1 MPSMILHYLKTALW
15 NIRKYA
21 LQNVICM
28 LGLALGFIALSLS
41 AYWYWF
47 ENSYD
52 KQYQDWERIY
62 CVEGAFQMNG
72 FTSYSEEAVNKML
85 RNPRIETVARLYSL
99 SYNNMVCDDNFMR
112 MFRITEV
119 KGNLD
124 RANEVNYGKVPVA
137 ISESGAQ
144 KTFGSANPIGRVLT
158 YGDMKKLTG
167 TVYLGSEDT
176 ELGFQ
181 VCAVYKDLN
190 HSFLKSV
197 VNTSADMLYRTNGPK
212 RSMPFFGPFDYS
224 GPAVFIKVRP
234 GTDVTELRDE
244 LVRDLEDEF
253 TKLKNV
259 STLHETM
266 VKGPMD
272 IRNIRVF
279 TLASLLLMLCA
290 VTNCVTMTVSR
301 VSGRRKEMGL
311 RRSCGSSFRGLIAMM
326 ATELGV
332 MFLLSLLVSLVFVI
346 WIKDPFSEYAVIGG
360 MSHRIV
366 WGCVVV
372 MASVFVI
379 SVVAGTIVMASVMK
393 GSLNAVMTSS
403 MTRSQRFRIG
413 GLTVQLS
420 VSMFC
425 LLFTVMIL
433 RQLHFVSIQNW
444 GFQIHDTVSLEML
457 SDEEV
462 FLRKTMGN
470 DTTGWDLEAIRQ
482 DITLSRKEFLNRAV
496 RELSA
501 LPMVEYAGLS
511 DVALVSTNG
520 NLRMQFDLSVR
531 YPNDTLS
538 LKVTEI
544 PFLDIR
550 NQGLGVTVL
559 EGSLADELK
568 PDEIVLTE
576 TVCKALALHDPIGKT
591 VYNSVFP
598 LNPNRKVVAVV
609 SDFYLNG
616 PMADP
621 VPMVF
626 NRVNGRNGTDNP
638 KGRYAVIVKYAPGMR
653 KACSEA
659 IESLLADAPSDVRTT
674 YMDNWMDD
682 YMESSNALL
691 RYMIA
696 AVILCMTIVISGIYM
711 VITLSCQERRREI
724 AIRKAHG
731 AKVRDVVRIL
741 YREYVIAM
749 AAASVV
755 ALSLATVAVH
765 LWQRQFAKQQTLAW
779 WVYLA
784 VLACMALLIVMTVG
798 NRVLRTSSENPA
810 EVIKAE

>member
-1 MPSMILHYLKTALW
+1 MILHYLKTALR

-52 KQYQDWERIY
+52 KQYRDWDRIY
-62 CVEGAFQMNG
+62 NVEGAFQMNG
-72 FTSYSEEAVNKML
+72 FSPYSEEAVNKML

-99 SYNNMVCDDNFMR
+99 SYDNMVCDDNFMR

-124 RANEVNYGKVPVA
+124 QAIEVNFGKCPVA
-137 ISESGAQ
+137 ISESGAK
-144 KTFGSANPIGRVLT
+144 KTFGNADPIGRVLT
-158 YGDMKKLTG
+158 YGDIKKLTG
-167 TVYLGSEDT
+167 RVYLGSEDT
-176 ELGFQ
+176 ELGYK

-197 VNTSADMLYRTNGPK
+197 INTSADMLYRTNGPR
-212 RSMPFFGPFDYS
+212 RSMPFVGPFDFT
-224 GPAVFIKVRP
+224 GPAVFIKVTR
-234 GTDVTELRDE
+234 GTDVTDLRNELAQ
-244 LVRDLEDEF
+244 DLEDDY
-253 TKLKNV
+253 TKLKNI
-259 STLHETM
+259 SKIHETLI
-266 VKGPMD
+266 KGPMD

-279 TLASLLLMLCA
+279 ALASLLLMLCA

-301 VSGRRKEMGL
+301 VSGRRKELGL

-332 MFLLSLLVSLVFVI
+332 LFLLSLLVSLVFVI

-360 MSHRIV
+360 MPHRIV

-393 GSLNAVMTSS
+393 GSLNAVMTRSIQ
-403 MTRSQRFRIG
+403 RSQRFRIG
-413 GLTVQLS
+413 GLAVQLS
-420 VSMFC
+420 VSMFS

-433 RQLHFVSIQNW
+433 RQIHFVSSQNW
-444 GFQIHDTVSLEML
+444 GFRVHDTVNLEML
-457 SDEEV
+457 SDEDV

-470 DTTGWDLEAIRQ
+470 DTTGWDMEALKQ
-482 DITLSRKEFLNRAV
+482 DITLSRKEFLNRALG
-496 RELSA
+496 ELNA

-511 DVALVSTNG
+511 DVSLVSKGTPIISH
-520 NLRMQFDLSVR
+520 DLSAR
-531 YPNDTLS
+531 YENDTIS
-538 LKVTEI
+538 LRVNEM
-544 PFLDIR
+544 PYLDIR

-568 PDEIVLTE
+568 SDEIVLTE
-576 TVCKALALHDPIGKT
+576 IVCRSLALQDPIGKT
-591 VYNSVFP
+591 VYDMQYP
-598 LNPNRKVVAVV
+598 MNPNKKVVAVV

-616 PMADP
+616 PLADP
-621 VPMVF
+621 VPIVF
-626 NRVNGRNGTDNP
+626 NQANRWNGQDNLLR
-638 KGRYAVIVKYAPGMR
+638 KYAVIVKYAPGMR
-653 KACSEA
+653 KAFSEA
-659 IESLLADAPSDVRTT
+659 LEDILADAPSEVKACYLD
-674 YMDNWMDD
+674 DWMAD
-682 YMESSNALL
+682 YMGSSDTLL

-696 AVILCMTIVISGIYM
+696 AVIMCMIIVISGIYM

-741 YREYVIAM
+741 YREYVIALAW
-749 AAASVV
+749 AAVV
-755 ALSLATVAVH
+755 AFPLATVAVH
-765 LWQRQFAKQQTLAW
+765 LWLQQFAKRQSMAW
-779 WVYLA
+779 WAYLV
-784 VLACMALLIVMTVG
+784 VLACMVLLIVITVG

-810 EVIKAE
+810 DVIKSE

>member
-1 MPSMILHYLKTALW
+1 MPSMILHYLKTALR

-72 FTSYSEEAVNKML
+72 FSPYSEEAVNKML

-119 KGNLD
+119 KGDLD

-144 KTFGSANPIGRVLT
+144 RTFGSADPLGRILT

-167 TVYLGSEDT
+167 TIYWGNEDT

-234 GTDVTELRDE
+234 GTDVTDLRDE
-244 LVRDLEDEF
+244 LVRDLEDEY

-259 STLHETM
+259 STLHEAM

-290 VTNCVTMTVSR
+290 VTNCVTMTVAR
-301 VSGRRKEMGL
+301 VSGRKKEMGL
-311 RRSCGSSFRGLIAMM
+311 RRSCGSSFRGLIVML

-332 MFLLSLLVSLVFVI
+332 LFLLSLILSLIFVI
-346 WIKDPFSEYAVIGG
+346 WIRDPFSEYAVIGG
-360 MSHRIV
+360 MSRRIV

-379 SVVAGTIVMASVMK
+379 SVLAGTVVMASVMK
-393 GSLNAVMTSS
+393 GSLNSVMTRSVQ
-403 MTRSQRFRIG
+403 RSQRFRIG
-413 GLTVQLS
+413 GLAVQLS

-433 RQLHFVSIQNW
+433 RQLHFVSNQNW
-444 GFQIHDTVSLEML
+444 GFRVHDTVNLEML
-457 SDEEV
+457 SDQDV

-470 DTTGWDLEAIRQ
+470 DTTGWDMEALRQ
-482 DITLSRKEFLNRAV
+482 DITLSRKEFLSSALS
-496 RELSA
+496 ELNA

-511 DVALVSTNG
+511 DVALVSTN
-520 NLRMQFDLSVR
+520 NPKLSYEVSAL
-531 YPNDTLS
+531 YPNDTLT
-538 LKVTEI
+538 LRVTEI

-550 NQGLGVTVL
+550 DQGLGVTVL

-568 PDEIVLTE
+568 TDEIVLTE
-576 TVCKALALHDPIGKT
+576 TVCKALALQDPVGKT
-591 VYNSVFP
+591 VYDGQYP
-598 LNPNRKVVAVV
+598 MNPTKRVVAVV

-616 PMADP
+616 PLADP
-621 VPMVF
+621 VPIVF
-626 NRVNGRNGTDNP
+626 RKTNRWNGLDNQLR
-638 KGRYAVIVKYAPGMR
+638 KYAVVVKYAPGMR
-653 KACSEA
+653 KAFSQALEG
-659 IESLLADAPSDVRTT
+659 ILADAPSEVRTI
-674 YMDNWMDD
+674 YMDDWMDD
-682 YMESSNALL
+682 YMGSSDTLL

-696 AVILCMTIVISGIYM
+696 AVIMCMIIVISGIYM

-731 AKVRDVVRIL
+731 AKVRDIVRIL
-741 YREYVIAM
+741 YREYVIAVV
-749 AAASVV
+749 AASVV
-755 ALSLATVAVH
+755 AFPLATVAVH
-765 LWQRQFAKQQTLAW
+765 LWLQQFAKQQTLAW

-784 VLACMALLIVMTVG
+784 VLACMALLIVITAS

>member
-1 MPSMILHYLKTALW
+1 MILHYLKTALR
-15 NIRKYA
+15 NICKYK
-21 LQNVICM
+21 LQNVICI
-28 LGLALGFIALSLS
+28 LGLSLGFIALSLS

-52 KQYQDWERIY
+52 KQYRDWERIY
-62 CVEGAFQMNG
+62 CVEGALQMNG
-72 FTSYSEEAVNKML
+72 FSSYSEESVNKIL
-85 RNPRIETVARLYSL
+85 SNPKIETTALLYPL
-99 SYNNMVCDDNFMR
+99 SYSNIVCDENFLR
-112 MFRITEV
+112 MFRIAEV
-119 KGNLD
+119 KGNLNLA
-124 RANEVNYGKVPVA
+124 RETNYGKVPVA
-137 ISESGAQ
+137 ISESKA
-144 KTFGSANPIGRVLT
+144 KKLFGSSNPLGHILT
-158 YGDMKKLTG
+158 YGDMKILTG
-167 TVYLGSEDT
+167 IEYIGSEDT
-176 ELGFQ
+176 EIGYQ
-181 VCAVYKDLN
+181 VCAVFKDLN
-190 HSFLKSV
+190 HSFLKSI
-197 VNTSADMLYRTNGPK
+197 VNTSADMLYIMNEPH
-212 RSMPFFGPFDYS
+212 RSMPALGPFDYR
-224 GPAVFIKVRP
+224 GPTVFIKLKP
-234 GTDVTELRDE
+234 GTDATELREE
-244 LVRDLEDEF
+244 LASDLADDY
-253 TKLKNV
+253 TKLKNI
-259 STLHETM
+259 SKLHETF

-279 TLASLLLMLCA
+279 VLASLLLMICA
-290 VTNCVTMTVSR
+290 VTNCITMTVSR
-301 VSGRRKEMGL
+301 ISGRKKEMGL
-311 RRSCGSSFRGLIAMM
+311 RRSCGSSFGSLIVMLT
-326 ATELGV
+326 TELGV
-332 MFLLSLLVSLVFVI
+332 LLLLSLSLSLIFVF
-346 WIKDPFSEYAVIGG
+346 WIREPFSDYAVIGG
-360 MSHRIV
+360 MSRRIV
-366 WGCVVV
+366 CGCVAV

-379 SVVAGTIVMASVMK
+379 SVAAGTIVMASVMK

-444 GFQIHDTVSLEML
+444 GFQIHDTVCLEML
-457 SDEEV
+457 SDEDV

-520 NLRMQFDLSVR
+520 NPRIQFDLSVR

-559 EGSLADELK
+559 EGSLTDELK

-591 VYNSVFP
+591 VYNSMFP

-626 NRVNGRNGTDNP
+626 NRVNGRNVTDNP
-638 KGRYAVIVKYAPGMR
+638 MGRYAVIVKYAPGMR

-724 AIRKAHG
+724 AIRKVHG

-755 ALSLATVAVH
+755 ALPLATVAVH

-784 VLACMALLIVMTVG
+784 VLACMALLIVVTVG
-798 NRVLRTSSENPA
+798 NRVLLTSSENPA
-810 EVIKAE
+810 EVIKAD